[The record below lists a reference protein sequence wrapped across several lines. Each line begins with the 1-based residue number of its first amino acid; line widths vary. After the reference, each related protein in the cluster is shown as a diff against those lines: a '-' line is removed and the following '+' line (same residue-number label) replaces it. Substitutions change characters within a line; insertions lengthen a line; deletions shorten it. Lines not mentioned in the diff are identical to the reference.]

1 MPASAIARTRAY
13 LEGICGVVEA
23 QVWEKNGCLLSRVVV
38 ASDAGLTGAD
48 LQAACLSYLG
58 EKLTPSLIL
67 VSQAS
72 RDSAAA

>member
-1 MPASAIARTRAY
+1 MAPSAIARTKSY
-13 LEGICGVVEA
+13 LEGICGVIEA
-23 QVWEKNGCLLSRVVV
+23 HLWVKNNSLLCRVVV

-58 EKLTPSLIL
+58 ASLTPSLIL
-67 VSQAS
+67 VSQAA